1 MAVQMWLGENQVDH
15 NLTQFKPGCNVL
27 YFSLEMPFKACFN
40 RFLSRTGRIP
50 QRAIRDA
57 KLQSDDVLR
66 LKNTLKFI
74 ENYPNTFEIV
84 DIARGVTIEMIE
96 AIYEESCLQ
105 GRKPDVI
112 VIDYIGLMDYKGADN
127 TDDWLKLGKIAEKVH
142 EFCRAKN
149 TIVLSAVQLNRKKG
163 KDLEDRIGLDRVG
176 RSAMIMHNANIAL
189 QIHTRP
195 NEKNYSDMEIYFIK
209 NREGELGKFN
219 LIKDLSNCTL
229 EDIPVELDTEFEDG
243 LTNQLIEFQEV

>member
-1 MAVQMWLGENQVDH
+1 
-15 NLTQFKPGCNVL
+15 
-27 YFSLEMPFKACFN
+27 MPFKACFN
-40 RFLSRTGRIP
+40 RFLSRTGKIP
-50 QRAIRDA
+50 QRGIRDA
-57 KLQSDDVLR
+57 KLSLDNMMR
-66 LKNTLKFI
+66 LKSTLQFI
-74 ENYPNTFEIV
+74 DKYPYSFEIV

-96 AIYEESCLQ
+96 SIYEETCLQ
-105 GRKPDVI
+105 GRKPDIV
-112 VIDYIGLMDYKGADN
+112 VIDYIGLMDCKVPNN
-127 TDDWLKLGKIAEKVH
+127 TEDWLKLGKIAEKVH

-163 KDLEDRIGLDRVG
+163 KDMEDRVGLDRVG
-176 RSAMIMHNANIAL
+176 RSGMIMHNANIAL

-229 EDIPVELDTEFEDG
+229 EDIPVELDTGYEDG
-243 LTNQLIEFQEV
+243 LTNQLIEFTEV